1 MGHAAIRWGI
11 VEERT
16 RPAYAPRRSEV
27 SVLTSFFASMQG
39 VLDQA
44 QGVLDQARMRQ
55 DPAWDASP
63 ASHTFIRKTRHAR
76 ERALGPKTDILA
88 GSCGGRGAHSGEA
101 GVDGSGGGLLDD
113 PAEDGKHGNAAVL
126 KLSLAENLHVEHLG
140 EAKGVEA
147 NVTGEGAVKV
157 GGLLEEGDR
166 LGEGAL
172 EHRHLGGGDRCTK
185 QHAHVASA
193 DDCHLYKPYR
203 RRNHL
208 LKRMNRAVP
217 RPSAPALREM
227 YQHATIRLP
236 LIPVNTLA
244 VLHHAVCQP
253 CRLNPADS

>member
-193 DDCHLYKPYR
+193 DDCHLYRTLPPPQPPPQKNEQSSPAPE
-203 RRNHL
+203 
-208 LKRMNRAVP
+208 RACATRDV
-217 RPSAPALREM
+217 SACNDQTSTDPCEYPGCFAPCCLPAL
-227 YQHATIRLP
+227 P
-236 LIPVNTLA
+236 
-244 VLHHAVCQP
+244 
-253 CRLNPADS
+253 S